1 VCDFGFYLPPWC
13 RPYFLVPRVAA
24 ALRGCRLLGLVS
36 DSLVFCVMAA
46 LWRPPEVANQG
57 SSADI
62 SQPFRGYGVLPAHPC
77 VVKNTFLTFLHVVG
91 EDPSESFD
99 VPTSPRRPMSE
110 PPNLRQKEPDSLWH
124 AEGLPTDQD
133 WLQQEEQITRW
144 AGNEDHDEL
153 NDMDL
158 RVMRGSCVLDDNCTS
173 STCGSTCTG
182 SRQYSSG
189 SDNPSSSYAGTCAG
203 SQQYS
208 SGGDRSGSDRRHW
221 QGINETWRCPPP
233 SSTCDVESSTSTLD
247 VPCDDIEKETGSV
260 SESTESTGEQTP
272 GCQAGGAMAGTL
284 PMQVVGRDCTVRRR
298 SRTDPMPW
306 DDVVVTVMVRQI
318 PRQFSQLMFL
328 KEVNAR
334 GFDGLFD
341 FLYLP
346 FDLKKG
352 INVGYGFLSFIK
364 AKHAQDFRREFDG
377 LLLDKQM
384 KTKGKPLRVHPA
396 NVQGNEANY
405 QQFMQT
411 HTGQKQDPQF
421 SPLFLRPGGSLNP
434 NSEWGHLV
442 PIKDAPTTSAK
453 TWVKQ
458 QQQQRQKQQQ
468 QPQQQQEQ
476 QQQQQPAACAAG
488 AIATWCADTAAAARC
503 RGDSSTGPVPADAAA
518 GTGNRPSACHACGAP
533 HGAKHNFC
541 SACGA
546 QVVNRVVL
554 TPAPNLGFH
563 EDVESSAKLFQE
575 LETEHHRLAKELAE
589 AQAEGHRR
597 AAGQAV
603 HQQQQT
609 QHYAA
614 ADTVCTAACAV
625 RPIMLR
631 GLLYPEG
638 M

>member
-1 VCDFGFYLPPWC
+1 V
-13 RPYFLVPRVAA
+13 
-24 ALRGCRLLGLVS
+24 
-36 DSLVFCVMAA
+36 
-46 LWRPPEVANQG
+46 E
-57 SSADI
+57 
-62 SQPFRGYGVLPAHPC
+62 
-77 VVKNTFLTFLHVVG
+77 
-91 EDPSESFD
+91 
-99 VPTSPRRPMSE
+99 
-110 PPNLRQKEPDSLWH
+110 
-124 AEGLPTDQD
+124 
-133 WLQQEEQITRW
+133 
-144 AGNEDHDEL
+144 
-153 NDMDL
+153 L
-158 RVMRGSCVLDDNCTS
+158 RVMRGSCVLGDNCTS

-189 SDNPSSSYAGTCAG
+189 SDDPSTTYVSTCAG
-203 SQQYS
+203 SRQYS
-208 SGGDRSGSDRRHW
+208 SGGDDSSWSDRQRW
-221 QGINETWRCPPP
+221 QGLGEIWRCPPP
-233 SSTCDVESSTSTLD
+233 SSTYDVESSTSTLD
-247 VPCDDIEKETGSV
+247 VPCDDIEKEMGSV
-260 SESTESTGEQTP
+260 SESTGEP
-272 GCQAGGAMAGTL
+272 VSGCQHGGAIVATP
-284 PMQVVGRDCTVRRR
+284 PMQVVGRDCRRR

-352 INVGYGFLSFIK
+352 INVGYGFLSFIA
-364 AKHAQDFRREFDG
+364 AKHAQDFRCEFDG

-396 NVQGNEANY
+396 NVQGYEANY

-411 HTGQKQDPQF
+411 HTGQKQDPHF

-442 PIKDAPTTSAK
+442 PIKDAPPTSAK

-458 QQQQRQKQQQ
+458 QQQQ
-468 QPQQQQEQ
+468 QE
-476 QQQQQPAACAAG
+476 QQPAACAAG
-488 AIATWCADTAAAARC
+488 AVRPWCADVAVAAWC
-503 RGDSSTGPVPADAAA
+503 RGDGSTGPVPADAAA
-518 GTGNRPSACHACGAP
+518 GAGNRPNACHACGAP

-546 QVVNRVVL
+546 QVTNRVVL
-554 TPAPNLGFH
+554 APAANLAFH
-563 EDVESSAKLFQE
+563 GDVEGSAKLFRE
-575 LETEHHRLAKELAE
+575 LETEHNRIAKELAE

-603 HQQQQT
+603 QQQQRQQT
-609 QHYAA
+609 HHYAA
-614 ADTVCTAACAV
+614 AHTVCAKSCAV
-625 RPIMLR
+625 SSIMLR

-638 M
+638 MSSGGGAP